1 MEENLKRIAAL
12 EEKVKTLEEALK
24 KASRFEEALD
34 AAGFDIWENNFATG
48 EAIGSNVKLF
58 TSLGYGPDE
67 LPQSIEELL
76 AIVHPVDQEKA
87 LEAMDKHFKGET
99 DRYRAE
105 LRVKAKDGNWVWMG
119 NYGQVKARNVNGEV
133 TRFIG
138 VNFNIDQRRIMEE
151 AMKSMAYT
159 DDLTSLG
166 NRRML
171 FEMGYTEVEKAHRY
185 NRPLSI
191 IFADID
197 RFKYINDTY
206 GHMKGD
212 QVLKDYAECIL
223 NTLRHLDL
231 KYRYGGDEFIILLP
245 ETTLEEAYDSA
256 LRFNH
261 QVKEMKTIIQMMITT
276 SIGVATLEPEDTL
289 ESLIKKADV
298 ALYKAKEKGK
308 DIVLKG

>member
-1 MEENLKRIAAL
+1 MEDDQKSIAAL
-12 EEKVKTLEEALK
+12 KEKIQVLEKELK
-24 KASRFEEALD
+24 RLKRFEEALD

-48 EAIGSNVKLF
+48 EAIGSNIKLF

-67 LPQSIEELL
+67 IPQSVEELL

-87 LEAMDKHFKGET
+87 LAIMENHFKGET
-99 DRYRAE
+99 DRYKAE

-119 NYGQVKARNVNGEV
+119 NYGQVKERNEKGEV

-138 VNFNIDQRRIMEE
+138 VNFDIDQRRIMEE
-151 AMKSMAYT
+151 TMKSMAYT

-171 FEMGYTEVEKAHRY
+171 FETGHVEVEKALRY

-206 GHMKGD
+206 GHMNGD
-212 QVLKDYAECIL
+212 EVLKDYATCL
-223 NTLRHLDL
+223 LQSLRLLDS

-256 LRFNH
+256 LRFNQ
-261 QVKEMKTIIQMMITT
+261 QVKEMTTAIPIVITT
-276 SIGVATLEPEDTL
+276 SIGVASLTTDDTL
-289 ESLIKKADV
+289 ESLIKKADL
-298 ALYKAKEKGK
+298 ALYKAKEQGK
-308 DIVLKG
+308 DTVLKG